1 MCEVAGFVIAWRGH
15 GSDQD
20 LEQLVELWGRR
31 DGDRDGSGDL
41 GAHFVGEVVVGDADG
56 VGLSGLTDGGVDDRA
71 SQDAREG
78 AVVVAGSENGLAN
91 DQVVWQFH
99 PDDDVGAVGFDV
111 VLHEEGR
118 WNVAADPFM
127 DRPRFPAGELRSRCV
142 SSRCHAAPRLPDSVG
157 GIVSRGAA
165 GGCPG
170 RC

>member
-41 GAHFVGEVVVGDADG
+41 GRRTSAARSWSAMRMASGCP
-56 VGLSGLTDGGVDDRA
+56 GLTDGGVDDRA

-91 DQVVWQFH
+91 DQVVGNSIQMTMS
-99 PDDDVGAVGFDV
+99 
-111 VLHEEGR
+111 GR
-118 WNVAADPFM
+118 
-127 DRPRFPAGELRSRCV
+127 
-142 SSRCHAAPRLPDSVG
+142 
-157 GIVSRGAA
+157 
-165 GGCPG
+165 
-170 RC
+170 